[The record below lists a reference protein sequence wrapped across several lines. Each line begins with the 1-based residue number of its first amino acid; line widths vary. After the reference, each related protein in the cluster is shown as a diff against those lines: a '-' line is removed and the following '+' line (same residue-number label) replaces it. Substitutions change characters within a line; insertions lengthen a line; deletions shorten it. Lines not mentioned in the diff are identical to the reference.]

1 MNKIEGIK
9 MCHDN
14 IMKFDYLQ
22 KYCKNPYPLAIVFPL
37 HVLFK
42 LVVARDAKDFI
53 HGVLAT

>member
-14 IMKFDYLQ
+14 IMEFDYLQ
-22 KYCKNPYPLAIVFPL
+22 KYCKNPYSLVIVFPL
-37 HVLFK
+37 HFLFK

-53 HGVLAT
+53 HGVPAT